1 MTLVKYVFIQNDPF
15 YLPGVLDTYLREFA
29 GSTVGINVQTVAQ
42 GRRSVLRTAL
52 DLYRMYG
59 FGYFQWKLRRYLLRK
74 VQATVINGLLGSTKT
89 CYSVAAVARKY
100 GVRVTD
106 AVDVNSEGFLRHLR
120 DLGVEFIVSISGTQY
135 YGRTLRDQVT
145 HGIINC
151 HGALLPKYRGLMPS
165 FWTLANG
172 ETEGGVTV
180 HLIDAKIDNGPIL
193 VQKRYRI
200 LQHDTLEQI
209 MARSKNL
216 AAEAILESV
225 RLVEGGRYTLLP
237 NDESEATHFSMPT
250 RQDTLRFRAAGRR
263 FH

>member
-15 YLPGVLDTYLREFA
+15 YLPGVLDTYLGEFSETTA
-29 GSTVGINVQTVAQ
+29 GVNVQTVAQ
-42 GRRSVLRTAL
+42 GKRSVLQTAL

-74 VQATVINGLLGSTKT
+74 VQAKVINGLLGSTRT
-89 CYSVAAVARKY
+89 CYSVAAVAAKY
-100 GVRVTD
+100 GVPVTD
-106 AVDVNSEGFLRHLR
+106 AVDVNSEAFLGHLR

-135 YGRTLRDQVT
+135 YGRALRDQVS

-180 HLIDAKIDNGPIL
+180 HLVDAKIDNGPIL
-193 VQKRYRI
+193 VQKRFPIRP
-200 LQHDTLEQI
+200 HDTLEQV
-209 MARSKNL
+209 MARSKKL
-216 AAEAILESV
+216 AAVAIIESV
-225 RLVEGGRYTLLP
+225 RLVEAGGYTLLP
-237 NDESEATHFSMPT
+237 NDESEATHYSMPS
-250 RQDTLRFRAAGRR
+250 RQDMMRFRAAGRR

>member
-1 MTLVKYVFIQNDPF
+1 MTLVKYVFMQNDSL
-15 YLPGVLDTYLREFA
+15 YSHGVLDTYLREFA
-29 GSTVGINVQTVAQ
+29 GSTVGVNVQTVAQ

-59 FGYFQWKLRRYLLRK
+59 FGYFQWKRRRYLLRK
-74 VQATVINGLLGSTKT
+74 VQTTVINGLLCSTKA
-89 CYSVAAVARKY
+89 CYPVAVVARKY

-106 AVDVNSEGFLRHLR
+106 AVDVTSEEFLGHLR

-135 YGRTLRDQVT
+135 YGPSLRDQVT

-180 HLIDAKIDNGPIL
+180 HLVDAKIDNGPIL

-200 LQHDTLEQI
+200 HQHDTLEQI
-209 MARSKNL
+209 MARSKKL
-216 AAEAILESV
+216 AAEAIIESV
-225 RLVEGGRYTLLP
+225 RLVEGGEYTLLP
-237 NDESEATHFSMPT
+237 NDESQATHFSMPT